1 MKNWK
6 VKKMKSKVKQLNEK
20 KLYAVKYGPL
30 AKWPG
35 CLQFLGEEEL
45 VLEEYTVHSNVKI
58 SDDRHTT
65 VRTQYVPS

>member
-20 KLYAVKYGPL
+20 KLYAAKYGPL

-45 VLEEYTVHSNVKI
+45 VLEEYTWQYSVMI
-58 SDDRHTT
+58 Y
-65 VRTQYVPS
+65 TQL